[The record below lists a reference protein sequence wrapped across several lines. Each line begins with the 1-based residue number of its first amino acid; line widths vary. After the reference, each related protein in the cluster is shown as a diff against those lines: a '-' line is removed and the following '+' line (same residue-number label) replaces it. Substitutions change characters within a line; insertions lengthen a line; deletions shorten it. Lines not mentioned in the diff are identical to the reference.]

1 MMTTCRQTFFRTSA
15 ASAGGAGWA
24 AWAGVLAALWL
35 LLPAAGHAVTMLS
48 FVHRETAGN
57 VSGSFT
63 EIDHPQLN
71 DRPDARVFVT
81 QAWNAALGY
90 GSSNPRAV
98 SPRYDVDFSGQ
109 GRWSIFNQDFT
120 AMAVGL
126 AFHVVVT
133 DETAPSFIHLTHDDN
148 TDGIGST
155 VYCPPDYATT
165 CFGATPE
172 LLHGHTLD
180 AWGFR
185 GARFL
190 VPTSMLFS
198 SPNLYLRAESA
209 SFSDMILGALFW
221 VLVGDELADG
231 DWTFR
236 HTATAATIAHRTTRL
251 DDPRLNAAP
260 GAVLFVSRAG
270 PVGPALDEHIGAF
283 YSGDDDRWKVF
294 HQGPTPMGE
303 GERFVVLVAPLFTD
317 GFDSGGLSWWQ

>member
-1 MMTTCRQTFFRTSA
+1 MLA
-15 ASAGGAGWA
+15 
-24 AWAGVLAALWL
+24 VLGLVV
-35 LLPAAGHAVTMLS
+35 PAPGHAATMLS
-48 FVHRETAGN
+48 FVHQATAGN

-71 DRPDARVFVT
+71 DRPDARVFVA
-81 QAWNAALGY
+81 QAWNELLGH
-90 GSSNPRAV
+90 GGENPRAV
-98 SPRYDVDFSGQ
+98 APRYDVDFSNQ

-120 AMAVGL
+120 AMEVGL

-133 DETAPSFIHLTHDDN
+133 DDTAPSFLHLTHDDN
-148 TDGIGST
+148 ATGIGST
-155 VYCPPDYATT
+155 VHCPPDHATT
-165 CFGATPE
+165 CLGATPE

-198 SPNLYLRAESA
+198 PPNLLLRAESG

-221 VLVGDELADG
+221 VLLGDELADG
-231 DWTFR
+231 DWTFQ

-251 DDPRLNAAP
+251 DDPRLNAEP

-270 PVGPALDEHIGAF
+270 PIGPPLDEQIGVF
-283 YSGDDDRWKVF
+283 YSSDTGSWSVF
-294 HQGPTPMGE
+294 HEGPTPMGE

-317 GFDSGGLSWWQ
+317 GFESGGLSWWQ